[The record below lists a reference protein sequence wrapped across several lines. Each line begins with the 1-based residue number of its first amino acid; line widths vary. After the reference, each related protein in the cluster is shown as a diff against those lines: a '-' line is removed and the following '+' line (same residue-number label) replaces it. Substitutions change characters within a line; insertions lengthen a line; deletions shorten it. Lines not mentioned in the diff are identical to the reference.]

1 MAKKAG
7 LPIKKAEGSGKV
19 DKAIPVRIVDD
30 VLPKVSQSSDR
41 DYEAEERKRKAK
53 YALEDIERA
62 EGHKR
67 NKELMKDVKAHAREK
82 IKTMKS
88 IC

>member
-1 MAKKAG
+1 MDIEMAKSTG
-7 LPIKKAEGSGKV
+7 LPLKKAEGSKTPV
-19 DKAIPVRIVDD
+19 PVKIVSEINVPATDKDW
-30 VLPKVSQSSDR
+30 
-41 DYEAEERKRKAK
+41 EAEERKRKAK

-67 NKELMKDVKAHAREK
+67 DKALMKEVKAVAKEK
-82 IKTMKS
+82 MASLKK

>member
-1 MAKKAG
+1 MAKG
-7 LPIKKAEGSGKV
+7 LPIKSTKPVPVKIVHDEPTAAYA
-19 DKAIPVRIVDD
+19 DK
-30 VLPKVSQSSDR
+30 

-67 NKELMKDVKAHAREK
+67 DKALMKDVKQVAREK
-82 IKTMKS
+82 MNSLKK

>member
-7 LPIKKAEGSGKV
+7 LPIKKAEGSTK
-19 DKAIPVRIVDD
+19 PVPVKIVHDTAE
-30 VLPKVSQSSDR
+30 VAPSNKN
-41 DYEAEERKRKAK
+41 YEAEERKRKAK

-62 EGHKR
+62 EGHKKDR
-67 NKELMKDVKAHAREK
+67 ALMKDVKSLAKSK
-82 IKTMKS
+82 IKSMQK

>member
-1 MAKKAG
+1 MAKAG
-7 LPIKKAEGSGKV
+7 LPIKKAEGKT
-19 DKAIPVRIVDD
+19 KPVPVKIVNEVTDSPASNKD
-30 VLPKVSQSSDR
+30 W
-41 DYEAEERKRKAK
+41 EAEERKRKAK

-67 NKELMKDVKAHAREK
+67 DKSLMKDVKQVAREK
-82 IKTMKS
+82 MNSLKK

>member
-1 MAKKAG
+1 MAKAAG
-7 LPIKKAEGSGKV
+7 LPIKKAEGKPVPVKIVNDEVASSP
-19 DKAIPVRIVDD
+19 DKNW
-30 VLPKVSQSSDR
+30 
-41 DYEAEERKRKAK
+41 EAEERKRKAK

-67 NKELMKDVKAHAREK
+67 DKDLMKEVKKAAKEK
-82 IKTMKS
+82 IKTMQK

>member
-1 MAKKAG
+1 MASKKAG
-7 LPIKKAEGSGKV
+7 LPIKKAEGSTKPVPVKIVHDTAEV
-19 DKAIPVRIVDD
+19 DPSNK
-30 VLPKVSQSSDR
+30 

-67 NKELMKDVKAHAREK
+67 DKDLMKHVKACAKAEM
-82 IKTMKS
+82 KTLKKL
-88 IC
+88 

>member
-1 MAKKAG
+1 MAKAG
-7 LPIKKAEGSGKV
+7 LPIKKAST
-19 DKAIPVRIVDD
+19 PVPVKIVHDD
-30 VLPKVSQSSDR
+30 IQPKVNA
-41 DYEAEERKRKAK
+41 DYEAEERKRKAR

-67 NKELMKDVKAHAREK
+67 DKELMKEVKKVAREK
-82 IKTMKS
+82 ISTMKK

>member
-1 MAKKAG
+1 MAKKG
-7 LPIKKAEGSGKV
+7 LPIAKAEGTEKV
-19 DKAIPVRIVDD
+19 KPVPVKIVHDEMM
-30 VLPKVSQSSDR
+30 PSTANNK
-41 DYEAEERKRKAK
+41 DYEAEERKRKAR

-67 NKELMKDVKAHAREK
+67 DKSLMKDVKAVAREK
-82 IKTMKS
+82 MNSLKK